1 MKKFISVMLTLLMV
15 LSCVSVVAF
24 AAEGDDDGTVGV
36 EAICICAGDIN
47 YDGFVNAADARLALR
62 YAVGLEDDASL
73 TALGPKALDRADVA
87 EEKGINAADARQIL
101 RYAVTLDPL
110 PNHKIEVSEEDAK
123 WTASADHSQK
133 CVYCGEVFGDP
144 VVEDSKLDVIIDGV
158 NAWAE
163 ENGAAGLVKFVS
175 EDEGADITVEINVDA
190 IWDGIDLPEG
200 VFDGFLT
207 KLGAYITEKFGDAE
221 VKLDGETVYNGKFL
235 NTPVKNAI
243 FSVFSGFFYKIAT
256 HADGVYGTYA
266 LNIDGEDVALTVKLT
281 GSEANLKKVQ
291 DFAQVI
297 ADHIEAD
304 TSGTDLKVKVTM
316 PDALMNTVNAHGG
329 IDRVNAA
336 TLGECL
342 IALQNVDLENVIGSQ
357 QSAVNKLCATVCGF
371 DAFVNKVAGK
381 VTAATVTVGE
391 NEVTLL
397 SGAAFA
403 PATADYEGFLDAAI
417 DMLSDD
423 AKAVKLGDIY
433 NAETGTYEIK
443 LNVTVDVGNAGVME
457 RGSIS
462 ETIIIEIIP

>member
-24 AAEGDDDGTVGV
+24 AAEDDKDGTVGV

-47 YDGFVNAADARLALR
+47 YDGRVNAEDARLALR
-62 YAVGLEDDASL
+62 YAVALEDDASF
-73 TALGPKALDRADVA
+73 AVFGPKALERADVA

-101 RYAVTLDPL
+101 RFAVELDPL
-110 PNHKIEVSEEDAK
+110 PGHKVEASEEDAK

-133 CVYCGEVFGDP
+133 CVYCGEVIGDP

-190 IWDGIDLPEG
+190 IWDGINLANG

-221 VKLDGETVYNGKFL
+221 VKFDGETVYNGKFL
-235 NTPVKNAI
+235 NTPVKNVI
-243 FSVFSGFFYKIAT
+243 FSVFSGVFYKIAT

-266 LNIDGEDVALTVKLT
+266 LNIDDEDVALTVKLT

-316 PDALMNTVNAHGG
+316 PDALMSYVGDRIDQVNASE
-329 IDRVNAA
+329 
-336 TLGECL
+336 LGDCL
-342 IALQNVDLENVIGSQ
+342 AALQRLDLENVIGSQ
-357 QSAVNKLCATVCGF
+357 QSAVEKLCATVCGF
-371 DAFVNKVAGK
+371 DAFVNKVVGK

-391 NEVTLL
+391 EEVAILKD
-397 SGAAFA
+397 GAVFD
-403 PATADYEGFLDAAI
+403 PATDDYAGLLASAI
-417 DMLSDD
+417 DMLSDEF
-423 AKAVKLGDIY
+423 KAVKIGAFVQED
-433 NAETGTYEIK
+433 GTYV
-443 LNVTVDVGNAGVME
+443 LPVNVTVDVGNAGVME

>member
-1 MKKFISVMLTLLMV
+1 MKKFISVMLTLLMA

-24 AAEGDDDGTVGV
+24 AVDPEIGIP
-36 EAICICAGDIN
+36 AICLCAGDIN
-47 YDGFVNAADARLALR
+47 YDGNVNATDARLALR
-62 YAVGLEDDASL
+62 YAVGLETDETFA
-73 TALGPKALDRADVA
+73 ALGPKAVDRADVA
-87 EEKGINAADARQIL
+87 YEEGVTAADARQIL
-101 RYAVTLDPL
+101 RYAVELDTLPG
-110 PNHKIEVSEEDAK
+110 HKAVEEDTDAK
-123 WTASADHSQK
+123 WTAAGQNAQV
-133 CVYCGEVFGDP
+133 CAYCGETLSDP
-144 VVEDSKLDVIIDGV
+144 VIEDSKLDVIIGGV
-158 NAWAE
+158 NEWAE

-175 EDEGADITVEINVDA
+175 EEEGADITVELNVDA
-190 IWDGIDLPEG
+190 IWDGIDLADG

-207 KLGAYITEKFGDAE
+207 KLGAYVTDSFGDAE
-221 VKLDGETVYNGKFL
+221 IKLDGETVYNGKFL

-243 FSVFSGFFYKIAT
+243 FSVFAGFFYKIAT
-256 HADGVYGTYA
+256 HTDGVYGTY
-266 LNIDGEDVALTVKLT
+266 NFTIDGEPVAVTVKLT
-281 GSEANLKKVQ
+281 GSDANLKKVQ

-304 TSGTDLKVKVTM
+304 TTGTDLKVKVTM
-316 PDALMNTVNAHGG
+316 PDALMNTVNEHGG
-329 IDRVNAA
+329 IDRVNTA

-342 IALQNVDLENVIGSQ
+342 TYLQNVNLESVIGSQ

-391 NEVTLL
+391 KEVELL

-403 PATADYEGFLDAAI
+403 PATDDFYGFLDAAI
-417 DMLSDD
+417 DMLSDE
-423 AKAVKLGDIY
+423 AKDVVLGEIY
-433 NAETGTYEIK
+433 NAETGTYEVK